1 MTVRWETT
9 QVDGQPMRIYLGVPD
24 RPGPHPGIVIAQHAG
39 GVDAQIQD
47 VVHRLHREGYA
58 AAAPEL
64 FHRQPA
70 DTDPKQRTGLLLD
83 NEIIA
88 DINATIAHIKAMP
101 MTVAPL
107 GIVGFCMGGRVSYL
121 MACVQ
126 PQFKAAAVF
135 YGGNIMKAL
144 GEGQSPYERSA
155 GIQCPIIGFSGA
167 EDTNPSPDDMKKID
181 VELTRL
187 KKVHE
192 FHLYLNAGHAFQ
204 NFIDARYR
212 ERASRASWTEML
224 AFFTE
229 HLKRG
234 ATP

>member
-24 RPGPHPGIVIAQHAG
+24 GPGPHPGIVIAQHAG

-47 VVHRLHREGYA
+47 VVHRLHRQGYT

-70 DTDPKQRTGLLLD
+70 DTDPKQRTALLLD

-88 DINATIAHIKAMP
+88 DMNATVAHIKAM
-101 MTVAPL
+101 AGPL
-107 GIVGFCMGGRVSYL
+107 GIVGFCMGGRVCYL

-144 GEGQSPYERSA
+144 GEGPSPYERSD
-155 GIQCPIIGFSGA
+155 GIQCPMIGFSGA
-167 EDTNPSPDDMKKID
+167 DDTNPSPEDMKKID
-181 VELTRL
+181 AELTRL

-224 AFFTE
+224 AFFAE
-229 HLKRG
+229 HLRRG
-234 ATP
+234 KPQS